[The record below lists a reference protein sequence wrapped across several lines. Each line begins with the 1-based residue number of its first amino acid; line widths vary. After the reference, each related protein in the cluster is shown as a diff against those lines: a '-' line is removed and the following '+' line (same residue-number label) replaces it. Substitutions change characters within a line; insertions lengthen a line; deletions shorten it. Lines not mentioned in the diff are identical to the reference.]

1 MHKFPHDDGVH
12 LGMRRSHVSGS
23 LYKGC
28 FYGFLIKASLLAA
41 VLIVI
46 WSVHKFNW

>member
-1 MHKFPHDDGVH
+1 MSKFSHADGIR
-12 LGMRRSHVSGS
+12 LGMQRPRVSGS
-23 LYKGC
+23 FFKGC
-28 FYGFLIKASLLAA
+28 FYGFLIEASLLAA